1 MHCCSWT
8 ALQWC
13 SRPWA
18 RHRQDATPWHTA
30 RSSDEHRMLLRVG
43 SRCLAGSSRS
53 PAPFRA
59 MPCSFKWAAGCV
71 TQRPTLCVSTRQTS
85 PSATC
90 KPSTALGY
98 FDQHLCALGMAAM
111 GGEFQP
117 AVTVAD
123 AVVGELNS
131 VHAPVRDEMRC
142 VVVALAY
149 QGSISTCRSGAWAPR
164 CVSV

>member
-1 MHCCSWT
+1 M
-8 ALQWC
+8 
-13 SRPWA
+13 
-18 RHRQDATPWHTA
+18 
-30 RSSDEHRMLLRVG
+30 
-43 SRCLAGSSRS
+43 
-53 PAPFRA
+53 
-59 MPCSFKWAAGCV
+59 

-90 KPSTALGY
+90 KPSTALRY